1 MAQAGNSKAPAS
13 RKSQTPSSAPAP
25 GTTSSV
31 DGSSSSSGSN
41 GNGAGPEEA
50 PGLTDGDCRH
60 CGADHRSCPV
70 TIGCCIWGDTAVI
83 APNLANRV
91 RCKCQTTLY
100 AAWFAA
106 SSKAWLAFCEIPVIP
121 LEH

>member
-41 GNGAGPEEA
+41 GNGTGPEA
-50 PGLTDGDCRH
+50 TPRLTDGDCRY
-60 CGADHRSCPV
+60 CGTDQRASLVIFGRY
-70 TIGCCIWGDTAVI
+70 IGGTLQWSY
-83 APNLANRV
+83 
-91 RCKCQTTLY
+91 QTN
-100 AAWFAA
+100 
-106 SSKAWLAFCEIPVIP
+106 
-121 LEH
+121 